1 MKQSTKKNLGKVK
14 LHSVTIAIYAAT
26 VQGKKKNVEVIQSAV
41 ISSWNIILFAKFHF
55 LINAEHVIFYEDQ
68 NV

>member
-14 LHSVTIAIYAAT
+14 LHSVTIAIYEAT
-26 VQGKKKNVEVIQSAV
+26 VQGKKKNVVIQSAV
-41 ISSWNIILFAKFHF
+41 ISSWNIIVFGKFHF